1 MANKIFYWLKF
12 KNDFFS
18 SLRIKKLRKEHG
30 DTCLVIYLRLQLF
43 ALETDGVLEYKGIF
57 SSFAVEMA
65 EELGED
71 YEKVKE
77 AIDYLLSCGL
87 MEQEDDKYIL
97 PFVREN
103 TGSESESAG
112 RMRTIR
118 STKKESQCANNVTD
132 VSENKDEISNNEVTK
147 CEQCANNVTDDF
159 QNNDE
164 SVTMCEQ
171 SANNVQKCA
180 NKVTLEIRDKSKE
193 IRDKNIYNKI
203 SSKEDI
209 RSSQISKNVEI
220 AVEMW
225 NGLSDLGINPVSR
238 ITEGT
243 VRHKNLCA
251 RLKQYSIDE
260 YRKAIGNIRNSD
272 FLLGKVNDFQIT
284 FDWFV
289 KPSNFIKVLDGN
301 YSKNNNKTSS
311 GLSDRWKGDS

>member
-18 SLRIKKLRKEHG
+18 SLRIKKLRKDYG
-30 DTCLVIYLRLQLF
+30 DTCLVIYLKLQLF
-43 ALETDGVLEYKGIF
+43 ALETDGVLEYKGVF
-57 SSFAVEMA
+57 PTFAEEMA
-65 EELGED
+65 EEIGED
-71 YEKVKE
+71 PEKVKDT
-77 AIDYLLSCGL
+77 IDYLISCGL
-87 MEQEDDKYIL
+87 MEQNENTYIL
-97 PFVREN
+97 PFVKEN
-103 TGSESESAG
+103 TGSEGESAN
-112 RMRTIR
+112 RMRALR
-118 STKKESQCANNVTD
+118 NAKKESQCSNNVTTD
-132 VSENKDEISNNEVTK
+132 VCNEVENSNNSITM
-147 CEQCANNVTDDF
+147 CEQCSNNVHDDL
-159 QNNDE
+159 QNNSE

-171 SANNVQKCA
+171 SANNV
-180 NKVTLEIRDKSKE
+180 TTEIRDKSKE

-243 VRHKNLCA
+243 VRYKNLCA

-260 YRKAIGNIRNSD
+260 FRKAIGNIRNSD
-272 FLLGKVNDFQIT
+272 FLVGKVNDFQIT

>member
-18 SLRIKKLRKEHG
+18 SLRIKKLRKDYG
-30 DTCLVIYLRLQLF
+30 DTCLVIYLKLQLF
-43 ALETDGVLEYKGIF
+43 ALETDGVLEYKGVF
-57 SSFAVEMA
+57 PTFAEEMA
-65 EELGED
+65 EEIGED
-71 YEKVKE
+71 PEKVKDT
-77 AIDYLLSCGL
+77 IDYLISCGL
-87 MEQEDDKYIL
+87 MEQNENTYIL
-97 PFVREN
+97 PFVKEN
-103 TGSESESAG
+103 TGSEGESAN
-112 RMRTIR
+112 RMR
-118 STKKESQCANNVTD
+118 NVCNE
-132 VSENKDEISNNEVTK
+132 VENSNNSLTM
-147 CEQCANNVTDDF
+147 CEQCANNVHDDL
-159 QNNDE
+159 QNNSE

-171 SANNVQKCA
+171 SANNV
-180 NKVTLEIRDKSKE
+180 TTEIRDKSKE

-272 FLLGKVNDFQIT
+272 FLVGKVNDFQIT

-301 YSKNNNKTSS
+301 YSKSNNKTSS

>member
-18 SLRIKKLRKEHG
+18 SLRIKKLRKDYG
-30 DTCLVIYLRLQLF
+30 DTCLVIYLKLQLF
-43 ALETDGVLEYKGIF
+43 ALETDGVLEYKGVF
-57 SSFAVEMA
+57 PTFAEEMA
-65 EELGED
+65 EEIGEGP
-71 YEKVKE
+71 EKVKDT
-77 AIDYLLSCGL
+77 IDYLISCGL
-87 MEQEDDKYIL
+87 MEQNENTYIL
-97 PFVREN
+97 PFVKEN
-103 TGSESESAG
+103 TGSEGESAN
-112 RMRTIR
+112 RMRTLR
-118 STKKESQCANNVTD
+118 NAKKESQCSNNVTTD
-132 VSENKDEISNNEVTK
+132 VCNEVENSNNSITM
-147 CEQCANNVTDDF
+147 CEQCSNNVH
-159 QNNDE
+159 NDLQSNSE

-171 SANNVQKCA
+171 CA
-180 NKVTLEIRDKSKE
+180 NKVTTEIRDKSKE

-260 YRKAIGNIRNSD
+260 FRKAIGNIRNSD

>member
-18 SLRIKKLRKEHG
+18 SLRIKKLRKDYG
-30 DTCLVIYLRLQLF
+30 DTCLVIYLKLQLF
-43 ALETDGVLEYKGIF
+43 ALETDGVLEYKGVF
-57 SSFAVEMA
+57 SSFADEMA

-71 YEKVKE
+71 TDKVKDT
-77 AIDYLLSCGL
+77 IDYLISCGL
-87 MEQEDDKYIL
+87 MEQNENTYIL
-97 PFVREN
+97 PFVKEN
-103 TGSESESAG
+103 TGSEGESAN
-112 RMRTIR
+112 RMRALR
-118 STKKESQCANNVTD
+118 SAKKESQCSNNVTTD
-132 VSENKDEISNNEVTK
+132 VCNEVENSNN
-147 CEQCANNVTDDF
+147 
-159 QNNDE
+159 
-164 SVTMCEQ
+164 SITMCEQ
-171 SANNVQKCA
+171 SAN
-180 NKVTLEIRDKSKE
+180 KVTTEIRDKSKE
-193 IRDKNIYNKI
+193 IRDKNIYNKTL
-203 SSKEDI
+203 SKDNV

>member
-18 SLRIKKLRKEHG
+18 SLRIKKLRKDYG
-30 DTCLVIYLRLQLF
+30 DTCLVIYLKLQLF
-43 ALETDGVLEYKGIF
+43 ALETDGVLEYKGVF
-57 SSFAVEMA
+57 PTFAEEMA
-65 EELGED
+65 EEIGED
-71 YEKVKE
+71 PEKVKDT
-77 AIDYLLSCGL
+77 IDYLISCGL
-87 MEQEDDKYIL
+87 IEQNENTYIL
-97 PFVREN
+97 PFVKEN
-103 TGSESESAG
+103 TGAETDSASK
-112 RMRTIR
+112 MRDLRERRKASQCSNNVTEELCDKNNIHNEIV
-118 STKKESQCANNVTD
+118 TDESQCYNNVTGVLQD
-132 VSENKDEISNNEVTK
+132 ESEIITNES
-147 CEQCANNVTDDF
+147 QCYNNVT
-159 QNNDE
+159 
-164 SVTMCEQ
+164 T
-171 SANNVQKCA
+171 
-180 NKVTLEIRDKSKE
+180 EIRDKSKE

-243 VRHKNLCA
+243 VRYKNLCA

-260 YRKAIGNIRNSD
+260 FRKAIGNIRNSD

>member
-43 ALETDGVLEYKGIF
+43 ALETDGVLEYKGVF
-57 SSFAVEMA
+57 SSFADEMA

-71 YEKVKE
+71 TDKVKE
-77 AIDYLLSCGL
+77 TIDYLLSCGL
-87 MEQEDDKYIL
+87 MEQNDNAFFL
-97 PFVREN
+97 PFVKEN
-103 TGSESESAG
+103 TGSEGEAAN
-112 RMRTIR
+112 RMRSLR
-118 STKKESQCANNVTD
+118 SAKKESQCSNNVTAD
-132 VSENKDEISNNEVTK
+132 VCNEAENINNEITMCEQSSNNVH
-147 CEQCANNVTDDF
+147 DDL
-159 QNNDE
+159 QNNSE

-171 SANNVQKCA
+171 SAN
-180 NKVTLEIRDKSKE
+180 KVTTEIRDKSKE

-243 VRHKNLCA
+243 VRYKNLCA

-272 FLLGKVNDFQIT
+272 VLVGKVNDFQIT
-284 FDWFV
+284 FGWFV

-301 YSKNNNKTSS
+301 YSKKNNKTSA

>member
-18 SLRIKKLRKEHG
+18 SLRIKKLRKDYG
-30 DTCLVIYLRLQLF
+30 DTCLVIYLKLQLF
-43 ALETDGVLEYKGIF
+43 ALETDGVLEYKGVF
-57 SSFAVEMA
+57 PTFAEEMA
-65 EELGED
+65 EEIGED
-71 YEKVKE
+71 SEKVKDT
-77 AIDYLLSCGL
+77 IDYLISCGL
-87 MEQEDDKYIL
+87 MEQNENTYIL
-97 PFVREN
+97 PFVKEN
-103 TGSESESAG
+103 TGSEGESAN
-112 RMRTIR
+112 RMRALR
-118 STKKESQCANNVTD
+118 SAKKESQCSNNVTTD
-132 VSENKDEISNNEVTK
+132 VCNEVENSNN
-147 CEQCANNVTDDF
+147 
-159 QNNDE
+159 

-171 SANNVQKCA
+171 SS
-180 NKVTLEIRDKSKE
+180 NKVTTEIRDKSKE

-243 VRHKNLCA
+243 VRYKNLCA

-260 YRKAIGNIRNSD
+260 FRKAIGNIRNSD
-272 FLLGKVNDFQIT
+272 FLVGKVNDFQIT